1 MKEIVGYTTGVYDLF
16 HIGHLNLLKNAKG
29 MCDRLIVGVTVD
41 DLVLYKGKKA
51 MIPYEDRA
59 EIVRSVKYV
68 DAVVPQYDMDKVAA
82 CKKLGASILFVGDDW
97 YGTEKWQEYEE
108 ELKKIG
114 VDVVYFPYTKG
125 VSSTKISEALN
136 NTRGW
141 TTDSSIGIE
150 DSKEIDSVDIK
161 ESKNKIDKDF
171 CLSSYIAYRYIC
183 KNDKDFYKGMKH
195 KLYKAIDIKKRIPVK
210 TAQDID
216 KEIQKQ
222 VDELYKKY
230 KRIGILLSGGMDSA
244 ILAAYLK
251 PGSNAYTFSTNLSDS
266 FNEDIDRAK
275 KYCEKLNLNHI
286 LVNVDFETYKKY
298 TPIVMETKCAPV
310 HSIEPQ
316 IYKAALLAESN
327 GDELILV
334 GESSDL
340 IFGGMDKLISKEWTK
355 KDFMNRYTF
364 LDPRLVLNNCD
375 LSVFN
380 LYNKYD
386 LPNGKIDYL
395 KFMDEVFAIESS
407 SSYLNAFN
415 TAKMK
420 YYDPYAILIMKDK
433 LDLERVRNGESKY
446 LIRELFSMKYPEI
459 PVPEKIPMPRPVDKI
474 FENWEGPVRE
484 EFRKDIPMDTL
495 TGNQKWQ
502 LWCAELFLNIY
513 DK

>member
-1 MKEIVGYTTGVYDLF
+1 MKEVVGYTTGVYDLF

-29 MCDRLIVGVTVD
+29 MCDKLIVGITVD
-41 DLVLYKGKKA
+41 DLVQYKGKKA

-59 EIVRSVKYV
+59 EIVRSIKYV
-68 DAVVPQYDMDKVAA
+68 DAVVPQYDMDKVTA

-97 YGTEKWQEYEE
+97 YGTETWEEYEE
-108 ELKKIG
+108 ELKELGIK
-114 VDVVYFPYTKG
+114 VVYFPYTRG
-125 VSSTKISEALN
+125 VSSSKISEALK

-141 TTDSSIGIE
+141 TEDKEGINE
-150 DSKEIDSVDIK
+150 VNTK
-161 ESKNKIDKDF
+161 ESKDKIDKDF
-171 CLSSYIAYRYIC
+171 CLSSYIAYRYIYKDD
-183 KNDKDFYKGMKH
+183 KNFFKGMKH
-195 KLYKAIDIKKRIPVK
+195 KLYKAIDKNKRIPVR
-210 TAQDID
+210 TASDID

-222 VDELYKKY
+222 IDALYKKY
-230 KRIGILLSGGMDSA
+230 KKIGILLSGGMDSG

-251 PGSNAYTFSTNLSDS
+251 PGSNAYTFTTKLSNS
-266 FNEDIDRAK
+266 FDEDIDRAK
-275 KYCEKLNLNHI
+275 RYCEKLNLNHI

-298 TPIVMETKCAPV
+298 TPIVMKTKCAPV

-340 IFGGMDKLISKEWTK
+340 IFGGMDKLISKEWDK

-364 LDPRLVLNNCD
+364 LDPRLVLSKCD
-375 LSVFN
+375 QSVFN

-386 LPNGKIDYL
+386 LPNGKIDYM

-433 LDLERVRNGESKY
+433 LDLDRVRNGESKY

-459 PVPEKIPMPRPVDKI
+459 SVPEKIPMPRPVDKI
-474 FENWEGPVRE
+474 FEDWEGPKRE

-502 LWCAELFLNIY
+502 LWCAELFLNEF
-513 DK
+513 DR